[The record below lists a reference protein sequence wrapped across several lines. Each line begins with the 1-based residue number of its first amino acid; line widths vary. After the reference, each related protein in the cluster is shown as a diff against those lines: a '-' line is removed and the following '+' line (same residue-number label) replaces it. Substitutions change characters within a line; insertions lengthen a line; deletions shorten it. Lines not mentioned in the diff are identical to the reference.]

1 VFNNSIPKPH
11 PFVSL
16 PLQSG
21 IFKWPNVIK
30 EVSLPKILTG
40 ITIFIGFY
48 IIRTYVIPLEFEIP
62 IKITLLE
69 DLLVK
74 FNISKDIF
82 LGFLAV
88 ISRLFVLGFWQE
100 VMRAFSHDNLPLAL
114 GPSICENDPNTL
126 YSTMGKGENPSKQI
140 PDKEV
145 SGGAVGGSG
154 ININPEDPSFWSN
167 LVSSIRD
174 ETRDLIHFIKD
185 IGAKK
190 LEKYNDLW
198 SSDDPEMDR
207 VVIVPENAEGF
218 ITLLQKQSNMFTAFV
233 RNRMEW
239 VDLLLT
245 N

>member
-1 VFNNSIPKPH
+1 
-11 PFVSL
+11 
-16 PLQSG
+16 
-21 IFKWPNVIK
+21 
-30 EVSLPKILTG
+30 
-40 ITIFIGFY
+40 
-48 IIRTYVIPLEFEIP
+48 
-62 IKITLLE
+62 
-69 DLLVK
+69 
-74 FNISKDIF
+74 
-82 LGFLAV
+82 
-88 ISRLFVLGFWQE
+88 
-100 VMRAFSHDNLPLAL
+100 MR
-114 GPSICENDPNTL
+114 
-126 YSTMGKGENPSKQI
+126 ST
-140 PDKEV
+140 
-145 SGGAVGGSG
+145 
-154 ININPEDPSFWSN
+154 N